1 VKGTLY
7 SNEVLFEMNCVA
19 TEYCCQ
25 QCWTELADTELCFPV
40 SLLAGDRPEMWQLQ
54 RFVGVGGRPV
64 KVVENVC
71 ADWEKLALALQ
82 FRGGVIRAVRE
93 SERPLV
99 EPACRRILERW
110 SVNGEGRQPVTWETL
125 VECLDDIGHCTL
137 ASDLRRELE
146 P

>member
-1 VKGTLY
+1 
-7 SNEVLFEMNCVA
+7 M
-19 TEYCCQ
+19 
-25 QCWTELADTELCFPV
+25 
-40 SLLAGDRPEMWQLQ
+40 SLLAGDKPEMWQLQ
-54 RFVGVGGRPV
+54 RFVGVSGRPV
-64 KVVENVC
+64 RVVEEVC
-71 ADWEKLALALQ
+71 ADWEKLALALH

-110 SVNGEGRQPVTWETL
+110 SVDGEGRQPVTWETL
-125 VECLDDIGHCTL
+125 IECLEDIEYGSL